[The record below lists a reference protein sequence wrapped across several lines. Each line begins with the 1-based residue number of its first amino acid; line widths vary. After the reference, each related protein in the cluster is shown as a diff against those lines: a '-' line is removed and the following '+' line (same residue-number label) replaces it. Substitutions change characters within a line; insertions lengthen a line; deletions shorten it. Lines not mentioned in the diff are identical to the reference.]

1 MLLAR
6 ELTERVIGLAIEV
19 HRLTGPGMLESV
31 YEGCLCYELG
41 QAGITFERQAGIPV
55 AYKGDQFDEGFRADV
70 LAYIAFALAPIT
82 RQERADASMPFIY
95 AQYDPK
101 LRAFL
106 DFVLAQY
113 VSEGVG
119 ELDQAKFVISA
130 PTPFVRAEAVALKR
144 DAVGVIVRHLPDAPA
159 IYAARGWQL
168 PASIARVYDAS
179 RAERVLGFRCTT
191 DFQCVLHSFRAGGAL
206 PFAHDPGYVSPRSS
220 D

>member
-1 MLLAR
+1 MSWDKQESPSNGKPEFRWPTRATSFW
-6 ELTERVIGLAIEV
+6 TEEVPCGCSGL
-19 HRLTGPGMLESV
+19 H
-31 YEGCLCYELG
+31 CLR
-41 QAGITFERQAGIPV
+41 A
-55 AYKGDQFDEGFRADV
+55 RADH
-70 LAYIAFALAPIT
+70 
-82 RQERADASMPFIY
+82 RQERANASRPFIY

-119 ELDQAKFVISA
+119 ELDQAKFVDVGA
-130 PTPFVRAEAVALKR
+130 DTFVRAEAVALKR
-144 DAVGVIVRHLPDAPA
+144 DAVGVIVRHFPDAPA

-191 DFQCVLHSFRAGGAL
+191 DLQCVCIRFARAARFHSRMT
-206 PFAHDPGYVSPRSS
+206 PG
-220 D
+220 